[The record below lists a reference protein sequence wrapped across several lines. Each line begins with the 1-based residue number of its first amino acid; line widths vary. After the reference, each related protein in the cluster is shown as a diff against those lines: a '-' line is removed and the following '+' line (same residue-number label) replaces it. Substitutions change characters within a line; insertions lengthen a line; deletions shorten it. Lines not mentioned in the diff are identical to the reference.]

1 MRHGCSHN
9 ENDSMRGSARLA
21 PDEWAIVDRVVNI
34 LDNKSAESS
43 TVRGVPLIEE
53 T

>member
-1 MRHGCSHN
+1 MRHGCDYN
-9 ENDSMRGSARLA
+9 EDDSMKGEARLA
-21 PDEWAIVDRVVNI
+21 PDELAVVDKVVGK

-43 TVRGVPLIEE
+43 TGRGVPLIEE

>member
-1 MRHGCSHN
+1 MKGA
-9 ENDSMRGSARLA
+9 ARLA
-21 PDEWAIVDRVVNI
+21 PDELAVVDKVVDK

-43 TVRGVPLIEE
+43 TVRGVSLIEE